1 MYFSHRVSS
10 HQVSHKIVR
19 KNVSGEP
26 LIPFATSF
34 LHCGLVCAGARLQR
48 FVGVQVQVLYAPQL
62 EFGVVDEVFDDQ
74 QGSQPVVRLTSGTV
88 GAVRISLCTCMHC
101 IVIDTLMRARPLPL
115 RPAVQ
120 GTGLSFLCT
129 EEVFCL
135 PETPPTGHQAAST
148 TAVSPSGVRTVQVT
162 LIESERLPPQSMC
175 IEQLAHKPFVTAV
188 PLGDDYATKIVAQVA
203 GVMDNE
209 SSPPVV
215 TIMHSETGEEV
226 VAQLS
231 ALMVPFT
238 LPKSAQLCSRQPEK
252 PDGSTAWRSPPE
264 VTVPA
269 PSAWKQPSTNAAPI
283 EGSTQARQGLK
294 VRKTLTAAWSCV
306 PEGERDGSEATPVR
320 CRDLHSIACRQ
331 RNSEL
336 LGLFSTV

>member
-1 MYFSHRVSS
+1 M
-10 HQVSHKIVR
+10 
-19 KNVSGEP
+19 SGEP

-88 GAVRISLCTCMHC
+88 GAVRISLCTFMHC

-129 EEVFCL
+129 ERIFCL
-135 PETPPTGHQAAST
+135 PKTSPIGHQATST
-148 TAVSPSGVRTVQVT
+148 TAVSPSVRAVQVT

-175 IEQLAHKPFVTAV
+175 IEQLAHKPFVTAM

-203 GVMDNE
+203 GVMDDE
-209 SSPPVV
+209 SAPPVV

-238 LPKSAQLCSRQPEK
+238 LPNSAQLCSRQPEK
-252 PDGSTAWRSPPE
+252 PHGSTAWRSPPE

-269 PSAWKQPSTNAAPI
+269 PSAWKQPSTNAPPI
-283 EGSTQARQGLK
+283 EGSTQGRQGLK
-294 VRKTLTAAWSCV
+294 VRKNLTAGGHAGPEGAWDGRQNHTAAWSCV
-306 PEGERDGSEATPVR
+306 PEGDRDGSEATPVR
-320 CRDLHSIACRQ
+320 CRDLHSFACRQ